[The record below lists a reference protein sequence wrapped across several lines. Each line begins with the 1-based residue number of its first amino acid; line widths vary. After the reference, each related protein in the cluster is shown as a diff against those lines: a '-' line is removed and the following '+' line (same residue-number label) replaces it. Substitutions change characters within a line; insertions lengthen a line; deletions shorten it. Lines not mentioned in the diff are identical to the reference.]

1 MNKWRNIMNTR
12 YDNHAPFAHGH
23 RSHPVTLLNA
33 AVASA
38 DNAFID
44 ALELREDIQV
54 RAFHKWEAA
63 GKPAGNGV
71 HFWLEA
77 ERELAEGKTENSGGR
92 DKRPHDHSLEAKA
105 AEENARALDASVD
118 SHYRD
123 NNRMFQRHGD
133 RGHRHGVKND

>member
-1 MNKWRNIMNTR
+1 MNTQQH
-12 YDNHAPFAHGH
+12 DHQPFEHGH

-33 AVASA
+33 AVASS
-38 DNAFID
+38 DDSLID
-44 ALELREDIQV
+44 ALELREDIQI

-63 GKPAGNGV
+63 GRPAGNGV

-77 ERELAEGKTENSGGR
+77 ERELADGGHETSIGR
-92 DKRPHDHSLEAKA
+92 GERSHDRSLETQAAGENAKA
-105 AEENARALDASVD
+105 LNNSVD

-123 NNRMFQRHGD
+123 NNRMFQQHGD